1 MIHSIHS
8 FVPSLRPVPYA
19 YDPFVHATSREN
31 SKYVAVTSHKIVH
44 EPARGSEVLTLVQYE
59 QQAEVE
65 DEDETYEE
73 ER

>member
-1 MIHSIHS
+1 M
-8 FVPSLRPVPYA
+8 
-19 YDPFVHATSREN
+19 HATSREN
-31 SKYVAVTSHKIVH
+31 SKYVAVVSHKIVH

-65 DEDETYEE
+65 DEDEAYEE